1 MLLKWNIVEKRLREL
16 IAEDK
21 YLSVKEKE
29 KYQEYK
35 EEQVS
40 VVPPLTV
47 ETPESDGSDV
57 LMSDE
62 ANASN
67 FHITDDALGVGTQ
80 KEKFGKNVE
89 AIKLLKQLEIE
100 HRYATPQE
108 QEILSQYVGWGG
120 LSDAFDERKSNWST
134 EYQVLR
140 ELLSSEEYS
149 MARESTLNSHY
160 TNPVIIRQMYHS
172 LKKWDLLKETFW
184 NHLWVLEIS
193 LECCQTSCAK
203 VNCMAWSLMTS
214 PAVLQSSSTRKLIS
228 RSKDLKN
235 RLSK

>member
-1 MLLKWNIVEKRLREL
+1 
-16 IAEDK
+16 
-21 YLSVKEKE
+21 
-29 KYQEYK
+29 
-35 EEQVS
+35 
-40 VVPPLTV
+40 
-47 ETPESDGSDV
+47 
-57 LMSDE
+57 MSDK
-62 ANASN
+62 ANTSN
-67 FHITDDALGVGTQ
+67 FHITDNALGVGTP
-80 KEKFGKNVE
+80 KEKFGKNIE
-89 AIKLLKQLEIE
+89 AIKLLKQIETE

-172 LKKWDLLKETFW
+172 LRRMGFVKG
-184 NHLWVLEIS
+184 NVLEPSMGIGNFFGMLPDSMRESNLYGVELDDIS
-193 LECCQTSCAK
+193 GRIA
-203 VNCMAWSLMTS
+203 
-214 PAVLQSSSTRKLIS
+214 
-228 RSKDLKN
+228 KN